1 MPEQKRDLYEVLEI
15 SKGASDD
22 EIKKAY
28 RKLAKKYHPD
38 LNPGDKEAEQK
49 MKEVNAAYEIL
60 SDKEKKARYD
70 QFGFA
75 GIDPNYAPGGGAGG
89 YGGYGGFEDFDL
101 GNIFDSFFGGAF
113 SGQSTRRS
121 TGPQRGENIRAVS
134 YTHLEACRTLGCW
147 RLGDCRLF
155 VTLEPCPMCAGAI
168 LNARVGEVCY
178 GASDPD
184 YGACGGVINLFEEAF
199 RHRPRLYGGVLRQE
213 CAALL
218 SSFFVDLRAS
228 SQEKEKI

>member
-1 MPEQKRDLYEVLEI
+1 MEREKYMRMALALARRARDEGEVPVGCVVVCDGAVVGRGWNRREQTQNALE
-15 SKGASDD
+15 
-22 EIKKAY
+22 
-28 RKLAKKYHPD
+28 H
-38 LNPGDKEAEQK
+38 AE
-49 MKEVNAAYEIL
+49 MMAL
-60 SDKEKKARYD
+60 D
-70 QFGFA
+70 
-75 GIDPNYAPGGGAGG
+75 
-89 YGGYGGFEDFDL
+89 
-101 GNIFDSFFGGAF
+101 
-113 SGQSTRRS
+113 
-121 TGPQRGENIRAVS
+121 
-134 YTHLEACRTLGCW
+134 EACRTLGCW

>member
-1 MPEQKRDLYEVLEI
+1 MEREKYMRMALALARRAQDEGEVPVGCVVVCDGAVVGRGWNRREQTQNALE
-15 SKGASDD
+15 
-22 EIKKAY
+22 
-28 RKLAKKYHPD
+28 H
-38 LNPGDKEAEQK
+38 AE
-49 MKEVNAAYEIL
+49 MMAL
-60 SDKEKKARYD
+60 D
-70 QFGFA
+70 
-75 GIDPNYAPGGGAGG
+75 
-89 YGGYGGFEDFDL
+89 
-101 GNIFDSFFGGAF
+101 
-113 SGQSTRRS
+113 
-121 TGPQRGENIRAVS
+121 
-134 YTHLEACRTLGCW
+134 EACRTLGRW

-228 SQEKEKI
+228 SQGKEKI

>member
-75 GIDPNYAPGGGAGG
+75 GIDPNYAAGGGAGG
-89 YGGYGGFEDFDL
+89 SYGGYMVNWAIGHT
-101 GNIFDSFFGGAF
+101 NFFHC
-113 SGQSTRRS
+113 
-121 TGPQRGENIRAVS
+121 AVS
-134 YTHLEACRTLGCW
+134 ERGSCNRYSQSGTSDCAYRYGEFEFTGYAWDSPDHYRFHSPITYVREIQTPLLLVHGEQDMNCSISQSEEMYSACKLMEKEVYFARFPGESHGFATQGKPNS
-147 RLGDCRLF
+147 RL
-155 VTLEPCPMCAGAI
+155 
-168 LNARVGEVCY
+168 
-178 GASDPD
+178 S
-184 YGACGGVINLFEEAF
+184 
-199 RHRPRLYGGVLRQE
+199 RHRLLLWWLRRY
-213 CAALL
+213 LG
-218 SSFFVDLRAS
+218 
-228 SQEKEKI
+228 

>member
-1 MPEQKRDLYEVLEI
+1 
-15 SKGASDD
+15 
-22 EIKKAY
+22 
-28 RKLAKKYHPD
+28 
-38 LNPGDKEAEQK
+38 
-49 MKEVNAAYEIL
+49 
-60 SDKEKKARYD
+60 
-70 QFGFA
+70 
-75 GIDPNYAPGGGAGG
+75 
-89 YGGYGGFEDFDL
+89 
-101 GNIFDSFFGGAF
+101 
-113 SGQSTRRS
+113 
-121 TGPQRGENIRAVS
+121 
-134 YTHLEACRTLGCW
+134 
-147 RLGDCRLF
+147 
-155 VTLEPCPMCAGAI
+155 MCAGAI

>member
-1 MPEQKRDLYEVLEI
+1 MEREKYMRMALALARRARDEGEVPVGCVVVCDGAVVGRGWNRREQTQNALE
-15 SKGASDD
+15 
-22 EIKKAY
+22 
-28 RKLAKKYHPD
+28 H
-38 LNPGDKEAEQK
+38 AE
-49 MKEVNAAYEIL
+49 MMA
-60 SDKEKKARYD
+60 
-70 QFGFA
+70 
-75 GIDPNYAPGGGAGG
+75 
-89 YGGYGGFEDFDL
+89 L
-101 GNIFDSFFGGAF
+101 G
-113 SGQSTRRS
+113 
-121 TGPQRGENIRAVS
+121 
-134 YTHLEACRTLGCW
+134 EACRTLGRW
-147 RLGDCRLF
+147 RLGDCHLF